1 MTTIK
6 VTKEGTRW
14 IARFPFDWATKDVV
28 KKAGFRWSATLKY
41 WYTEDALVAARLD
54 PATAAQAVADA
65 NHAIAQSRAV
75 TGSDTTIPA
84 PEGLAYLP
92 YQVAGINYARA
103 RKAVLIADEMGL
115 GKTIQAIGVINADP
129 AIRNV
134 LVVCTATIKIT
145 WAREL
150 SKWLVVPHTIAR
162 ATSAAFPSADIV
174 IINYDILLKHRHAI
188 DSRHWDLLI
197 VDEAH
202 YVKNPK
208 AQRTKALFGH
218 GERSNPA
225 KGDPGIQADRV
236 ILMTGTPI
244 VNRPS
249 ELWTTV
255 HALDPHDL
263 GRSFFGFMKRYTNAH
278 HNGYGWDFTGAANIP
293 ELQTRMRAKFM
304 VRRLKG
310 DVLTELPPKRRQVI
324 ELDPNG
330 ASAIVAAE
338 REAFERSEKA
348 ITTARKARE
357 LAEARGDRDAYE
369 AAVRQLRDAQS
380 IAFEEMAR
388 LRHDTAV
395 AKVPQVIAHLTDA
408 LEEGNKIVV
417 FVHHHDVAHA
427 LKEAFPNAALV
438 TGEVAVDKRTLE
450 VDRFQNDDNC
460 QLFIGSI
467 KAAGVGITLTAAAH
481 VVFAE
486 LDWVPGNISQ
496 AEDRCHRIG
505 QLNSVLVQHLVFD
518 NSIDARMAH
527 MIVDKQA
534 VIDAALDHE
543 TKPIAAPVAPA
554 PVAPIAPPSN
564 AIPFDAEVPF

>member
-244 VNRPS
+244 INRPS